1 MTTRGNVVPICSRGS
16 RIEIP
21 ARHERNLF
29 HVTYSGL
36 DEDLPFID
44 NRDRT
49 LVAKEA
55 CVASALRAATS
66 GVVVRRTAVTAITL
80 TESPTEVHRGNP
92 LEVVEHIA
100 TSHSCPFER
109 TCEDELVIVVRGK
122 WCDYQVSFTWMH
134 DMEALHLACAFELKA
149 PERSNAEIGHL
160 IPMINAQM
168 WGGHF
173 EFWPADR
180 LVVFRHTLV
189 LSGGAQASGRQCEVL
204 LSAALDAGEQYYSA
218 FQFVAWASAGAR
230 EALEAAMFETAG
242 EA

>member
-1 MTTRGNVVPICSRGS
+1 M
-16 RIEIP
+16 
-21 ARHERNLF
+21 
-29 HVTYSGL
+29 
-36 DEDLPFID
+36 
-44 NRDRT
+44 
-49 LVAKEA
+49 
-55 CVASALRAATS
+55 
-66 GVVVRRTAVTAITL
+66 TAITL
-80 TESPTEVHRGNP
+80 TEILTEVHRGNP

-109 TCEDELVIVVRGK
+109 TCEDELVIV
-122 WCDYQVSFTWMH
+122 
-134 DMEALHLACAFELKA
+134 ACAFELKA
-149 PERSNAEIGHL
+149 PERSNAEIEHL

-168 WGGHF
+168 WVGHF
-173 EFWPADR
+173 EFWPTDR